1 MKKLYVLIIAALAST
16 MVCRAYEHKLVS
28 MKSSVTPEYYTYM
41 YDELNG
47 RIDSTLHYEE
57 MDGMVFD
64 VTYKYVYD
72 ENGREIQEKGY
83 QKFTGDDEY
92 TYTMQIHYTYDAQ
105 GRLATRTNY
114 NINAERTDFVMG
126 SIYEYIY
133 DDEGRLVGRDCYFDK
148 ERAEKFEEG
157 IYEYDEKGRL
167 WKESYYA
174 MAFGDGLTFQN
185 STEYVYDDNGRMI
198 EKIFML
204 GDFMTGDAMPA
215 GGEVYT
221 YDAEGN
227 IVEWISYSENKE
239 NPSSKEVY
247 TYDTSMDVAQTLYP
261 VENEWDGT
269 VYLNSKNA
277 LKHITVYA
285 SDWYTGELGLYD
297 EYLLEYS
304 QVSPSGI
311 GTVATGR
318 EPMQVACRDGRL
330 YVTGLPDNEPVRLYT
345 MSGTIVARSMNNSA
359 SGIDVSGLPT
369 GVYIV
374 STSRGTAKIFK

>member
-72 ENGREIQEKGY
+72 ENWREIQEKGY

-114 NINAERTDFVMG
+114 NINAEHTDFVMG
-126 SIYEYIY
+126 GIYEYIY

-174 MAFGDGLTFQN
+174 MA
-185 STEYVYDDNGRMI
+185 S
-198 EKIFML
+198 
-204 GDFMTGDAMPA
+204 
-215 GGEVYT
+215 
-221 YDAEGN
+221 
-227 IVEWISYSENKE
+227 
-239 NPSSKEVY
+239 
-247 TYDTSMDVAQTLYP
+247 
-261 VENEWDGT
+261 
-269 VYLNSKNA
+269 
-277 LKHITVYA
+277 
-285 SDWYTGELGLYD
+285 
-297 EYLLEYS
+297 
-304 QVSPSGI
+304 
-311 GTVATGR
+311 
-318 EPMQVACRDGRL
+318 
-330 YVTGLPDNEPVRLYT
+330 VTG
-345 MSGTIVARSMNNSA
+345 
-359 SGIDVSGLPT
+359 
-369 GVYIV
+369 
-374 STSRGTAKIFK
+374 